1 MYDLEQMKRDAHSRR
16 AFLTQ
21 MSAAGL
27 GAAAIALLDGC
38 SGSKT
43 VNPTPPNPV
52 LTNTFTD
59 PNFPGVKGKSI
70 NTVVLNYAATLERLE
85 ADLYRQALNVA
96 SGRDINTALDK
107 TAPTGNNLGN
117 YSLAVPLGSGIAA
130 NFSKAAFLYLVQFA
144 YVEAAHR
151 DFLSAV
157 LGKDTYQPVTS
168 TSGKYKFATP
178 DGKPGTDLTTILTN
192 ILPLEETGVRA
203 YLGAGGFIDDNTTLQ
218 AAVSIYST
226 ECRHSASL
234 EYILGLDPGPRTG
247 IPGVPAGEQEVQS
260 ASASNI
266 FEKYLKPATVLTAA
280 SSAYFA

>member
-1 MYDLEQMKRDAHSRR
+1 MYDLEQMKRDVHSRR

-43 VNPTPPNPV
+43 VNPTPPGPTT
-52 LTNTFTD
+52 TNTFTD
-59 PNFPGVKGKSI
+59 PNFPGVKGKDI
-70 NTVVLNYAATLERLE
+70 NSVVLNYASTLERLE

-96 SGRDINTALDK
+96 SGRKIDTALD
-107 TAPTGNNLGN
+107 TAPSGNSLGN
-117 YSLAVPLGSGIAA
+117 YRLSVPVGTGIASQFT
-130 NFSKAAFLYLVQFA
+130 NAAFLYLVQFA

-151 DFLSAV
+151 DFLSAA
-157 LGKDTYQPVTS
+157 LGTSTYQPVTS

-178 DGKPGTDLTTILTN
+178 DGLPGTDLATILTN

-203 YLGAGGFIDDNTTLQ
+203 YLGAGGFITDNTVLQ
-218 AAVSIYST
+218 TAVTIYST

-234 EYILGLDPGPRTG
+234 EYILGLDPGPRAG
-247 IPGVPAGEQEVQS
+247 IAGVPAGELEVQT
-260 ASASNI
+260 ASAPNI

>member
-1 MYDLEQMKRDAHSRR
+1 MYDLEQLKRDAHSRR

-27 GAAAIALLDGC
+27 GVAAMTLLDGC
-38 SGSKT
+38 DGSKT
-43 VNPTPPNPV
+43 ATTTPP
-52 LTNTFTD
+52 TTGTGNTFTD
-59 PNFPGVKGKSI
+59 PNFPGVTGKDI

-96 SGRDINTALDK
+96 SGRAITTALDT
-107 TAPTGNNLGN
+107 TAPTGNSLGN
-117 YSLAVPLGSGIAA
+117 YRLSVPLGSGIASS
-130 NFSKAAFLYLVQFA
+130 FSNAAFLYLVQFA

-151 DFLSAV
+151 DFLSAA
-157 LGKDTYQPVTS
+157 LGTTYKPVTS
-168 TSGKYKFATP
+168 TSGKYKFATTN
-178 DGKPGTDLTTILTN
+178 GLPGTDLTTILTN

-203 YLGAGGFIDDNTTLQ
+203 YLGAGGFINDNTTLQ
-218 AAVSIYST
+218 TAVTIYST

-247 IPGVPAGEQEVQS
+247 ITGVPAGELEVQT